1 MPAATAGRTA
11 AFPVPTWRGPA
22 SVGARYR
29 FILQKEECLN
39 SPYPFGCEERAE
51 ESHGLD
57 VSCCRDFDAARLVSV
72 RARS

>member
-11 AFPVPTWRGPA
+11 AFPVPTWRGPP

-29 FILQKEECLN
+29 FYFCKKKCLN
-39 SPYPFGCEERAE
+39 SSRLSEGEERAE

-57 VSCCRDFDAARLVSV
+57 VSCCRGFAAARLVSV
-72 RARS
+72 RARG